1 MSDPR
6 DNGFSRPRSADAP
19 GGGPPRKPRIEVLP
33 QGPATAP
40 GASRTHGLD
49 NFGSGGA
56 SSLAPGASLGNA
68 SPEVSDQPYRA
79 EAYPGRSRSGLFRS
93 RAWLLILPAL
103 IVIAG
108 LLLYTYR
115 SNERDTEYFEKQTE
129 LSAEDPD
136 LLGNAEIDADAAAAE
151 GSDDPSA
158 AASVDDGTDTSAAGA
173 DLSERPAADTDVI
186 ATEEPAERPAAASVD
201 DRVAAEPVAV
211 TVPRIV
217 PERAV
222 APEAEPVPVDDGQD
236 QPEAARAGAE
246 DDGAAPAD
254 TVRAFYGALSAGDG
268 TSAAQL
274 VIPAKRRSGPLSAG
288 ALSRY
293 YSSFRRPLRLR
304 SVAPMDADTVRVA
317 YDYVLADGRVCRGR
331 AAVDVV
337 QRYGKNLV
345 SGIRTQGPC

>member
-1 MSDPR
+1 MTDPR
-6 DNGFSRPRSADAP
+6 DDHFSGPRSAGAP
-19 GGGPPRKPRIEVLP
+19 EAGRPRKPRIEVLP
-33 QGPATAP
+33 QGSATNPRADPAQ
-40 GASRTHGLD
+40 GLD
-49 NFGSGGA
+49 NAGSGGA
-56 SSLAPGASLGNA
+56 GSFAPGASLGA
-68 SPEVSDQPYRA
+68 SPLAGVEQPHRVQT
-79 EAYPGRSRSGLFRS
+79 YPERGRSGLFRS
-93 RAWLLILPAL
+93 RAWLLILLAL

-129 LSAEDPD
+129 LSADDPD
-136 LLGNAEIDADAAAAE
+136 LLGNAEAAADATTAE
-151 GSDDPSA
+151 RPDDPSI
-158 AASVDDGTDTSAAGA
+158 ASGNDGAEASAAGA
-173 DLSERPAADTDVI
+173 EPSDRSAVDADVATTD
-186 ATEEPAERPAAASVD
+186 EPAERPAAASVD
-201 DRVAAEPVAV
+201 DRAGPEPVAV
-211 TVPRIV
+211 TAPRIA
-217 PERAV
+217 PQRAA

-236 QPEAARAGAE
+236 EPEAPRAEAE
-246 DDGAAPAD
+246 DEGADPSD

-304 SVAPMDADTVRVA
+304 SVAPVDADTVRVA

-337 QRYGKNLV
+337 QRYGRSLV
-345 SGIRTQGPC
+345 GGIRTQGPC